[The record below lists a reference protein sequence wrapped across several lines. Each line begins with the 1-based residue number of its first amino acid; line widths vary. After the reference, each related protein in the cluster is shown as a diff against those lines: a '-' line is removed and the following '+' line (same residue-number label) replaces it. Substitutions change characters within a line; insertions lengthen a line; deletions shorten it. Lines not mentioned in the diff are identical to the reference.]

1 MKTGM
6 YTTYVFQD
14 DENNYHM
21 CTKLPNWGPEYN
33 LSKGDSG
40 FITMQEFIGGEQYYD
55 RISDSY
61 QTIRFTNVYF
71 KDFIKDSI
79 YEKKEIVL

>member
-1 MKTGM
+1 MTGM

-21 CTKLPNWGPEYN
+21 CTKLPNWGSEYN
-33 LSKGDSG
+33 LNKVDSG